1 MSTTLLLLIFLV
13 AAGFFFY
20 VFLMIFY
27 PEWVGITGKNA
38 QKNLDDHKEGAK
50 ADDNKFFSDMNGK
63 R

>member
-1 MSTTLLLLIFLV
+1 MTLFLLIFLV

-38 QKNLDDHKEGAK
+38 QKNLEDHKEGTEASEHE
-50 ADDNKFFSDMNGK
+50 FFSDLK
-63 R
+63 K